1 MPQARLLPEQLLLTV
16 AVLLSLS
23 AAPLSAQTHQHGPGG
38 KPVARPRVFL
48 DKSPRIVWYQLN
60 RLDNERLLLVER
72 KPDHAKYAP
81 VYTAILTRGGM
92 SRQYRDE
99 ALQGLVKLNKSDA
112 TSQLLAALQTLDA
125 DDRQQ
130 QRTARQ
136 LATMLLRRP
145 TAELAAKS
153 GALQTAT
160 QSDKATLRP
169 IGYAGLIAAG
179 QATVARQS
187 AAAGVSSTLDWLAAI
202 PLLPQPGQRAA
213 LRDDIVPLLD
223 KQQPPAICRA
233 AIDTLAAVPTAPA
246 DTFRSVAP
254 FVSDKP
260 FRANAVNTLLS
271 IPAQDRDPRIS
282 AALLDVLVKH
292 AEATPAA
299 QRTTNAFLQAMQLAD
314 QLLTRLPAAEARVLR
329 NRLREV
335 SVRVVLI
342 HTVEEEMRY
351 DVSHFAVEA
360 GRPVQIVLNNE
371 DLMPHNLVIT
381 ATGALKEVAQQ
392 GLLQGPN
399 PGFQGKPY
407 VPRSDKVLFATGM
420 VGSNQQERL
429 TFTAPEK
436 PGEYPFV
443 CTFPRHWMRMY
454 GVMVVVD
461 DLDAWLR
468 NPTVPKDPIGSN
480 RRFVQSWKV
489 PDFAADL
496 QSPAAA
502 GSSDIGQR
510 LFKEATCAQC
520 HKVHGQGGAVGPE
533 LAGVLQRWKGD
544 RLAVLREILD
554 PSHRIDA
561 KYAVH
566 VIVTT
571 EGKVLSGIVTASDKT
586 SVSIMVNPESPAPA
600 VVLRSDIDDMV
611 RTSKSMMPKA
621 LLDRFTKA
629 EVLELLAYLS
639 ALKPAAP

>member
-1 MPQARLLPEQLLLTV
+1 MTI
-16 AVLLSLS
+16 
-23 AAPLSAQTHQHGPGG
+23 AAHASHQHGSAK
-38 KPVARPRVFL
+38 KPVSRPRVFL

-72 KPDHAKYAP
+72 KPDDPKYAP

-99 ALQGLVKLNKSDA
+99 ALQGLVALHKSDA
-112 TSQLLAALQTLDA
+112 TSQLLSALKTLDA
-125 DDRQQ
+125 DDKQQ

-136 LATMLLRRP
+136 LATMLLERP

-153 GALQTAT
+153 GELQTAT
-160 QSDKATLRP
+160 QSDNATLRP

-179 QATVARQS
+179 QPTVARQS
-187 AAAGVSSTLDWLAAI
+187 AAAGVSSTLDWLASVS
-202 PLLPQPGQRAA
+202 LLPKPDQRSA
-213 LRDDIVPLLD
+213 LRDDIIPLLD
-223 KQQPPAICRA
+223 TQQTPAICRA
-233 AIDTLAAVPTAPA
+233 AIDALATVPSNQAS
-246 DTFRSVAP
+246 TFRSVAP
-254 FVSDKP
+254 FVSDKR
-260 FRANAVNTLLS
+260 FRPNAVNTLLS
-271 IPAQDRDPRIS
+271 IPAKQRDAEVS

-292 AEATPAA
+292 AESTPAA
-299 QRTTNAFLQAMQLAD
+299 QRTTNGFLQAMQLAD
-314 QLLTRLPAAEARVLR
+314 QLLTRLPAADARLLR
-329 NRLREV
+329 SRLREV

-381 ATGALKEVAQQ
+381 ATGALQEVAQQ

-429 TFTAPEK
+429 TFTAPKK

-454 GVMVVVD
+454 GVMVVVE

-468 NPTVPKDPIGSN
+468 NPQVPKDPIGSN
-480 RRFVQSWKV
+480 RRFVKSWKV
-489 PDFAADL
+489 NDFVDDL
-496 QSPAAA
+496 PSPNAT
-502 GSSDIGQR
+502 GGSDIGQR

-586 SVSIMVNPESPAPA
+586 SVSIMVNPESPAP
-600 VVLRSDIDDMV
+600 VVVPRSDIDEMV

-629 EVLELLAYLS
+629 EVLELLNYLS
-639 ALKPAAP
+639 TLKPTNP